1 MPREAMIPPM
11 DITAE
16 ELADRL
22 LALPPNPRKKGR
34 PARVS
39 GVSSRPAA
47 PVPMHTKKSR

>member
-22 LALPPNPRKKGR
+22 LALPPQPRKKSKR
-34 PARVS
+34 KPASS
-39 GVSSRPAA
+39 GKRA
-47 PVPMHTKKSR
+47 PVRMVAKSR